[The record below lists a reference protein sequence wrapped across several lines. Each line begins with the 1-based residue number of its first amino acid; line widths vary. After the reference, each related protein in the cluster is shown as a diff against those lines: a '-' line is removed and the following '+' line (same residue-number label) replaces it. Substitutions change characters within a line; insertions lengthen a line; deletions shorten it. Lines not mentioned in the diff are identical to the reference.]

1 MKREIF
7 DKLQKDLESQFKILV
22 EQYCK
27 ELFDFVDDKRTSS
40 FGSNA
45 KTDSGE
51 IFEDDEELD
60 MIIDELPIEEEENN
74 EIIMHY

>member
-1 MKREIF
+1 M
-7 DKLQKDLESQFKILV
+7 
-22 EQYCK
+22 
-27 ELFDFVDDKRTSS
+27 DDKRTSS

-74 EIIMHY
+74 EII